1 MLTNQRLERLGGK
14 INGYSWEGEFLLT
27 LSFFRSVGG
36 ASCWINRSNPII
48 REKKDVPSVF

>member
-1 MLTNQRLERLGGK
+1 MLTNRRLERLAGK
-14 INGYSWEGEFLLT
+14 SNGYSWEGEFLLT